1 MERWEDIF
9 EEDMILKWKLN
20 IHTAYEW
27 FFRFWD
33 SETYLTCDDRGHQAK
48 SIKRIGSLYGHCN
61 QNSGQKQLASDMQMK
76 KSGSSASSCVDKWNF
91 AHKFVK
97 AIY

>member
-1 MERWEDIF
+1 MLEYYAESHIKMERWEDIF
-9 EEDMILKWKLN
+9 EEDIILRLKLN
-20 IHTAYEW
+20 IHAAYEW

-76 KSGSSASSCVDKWNF
+76 NEKVWF
-91 AHKFVK
+91 
-97 AIY
+97 